1 MTVRVHQMFLRSWW
15 GHDTSGVLIWSYFN
29 YLSRSSFF
37 RFHPSSTS
45 VLISFSPFLS
55 LSLFLFSLFHLHL
68 YFISIGRLI
77 SFQCV
82 VSWLPSLP
90 QLPPLPQRTLIWH
103 VAQWSLSRLGAAL
116 ALARSLLLSQY
127 TRKDDAVFSLRF
139 ESRSNEF
146 SNTPVLPFRLLV
158 DRLCYCYCRDF
169 FLPRHLTSFA
179 VSMHGKLEMHVEND
193 HLTSPCLLACSKCFI
208 YSLC

>member
-29 YLSRSSFF
+29 YLSCSSYFH
-37 RFHPSSTS
+37 FHPSSTS
-45 VLISFSPFLS
+45 VLISFSSFLS
-55 LSLFLFSLFHLHL
+55 LHLFLLHL

-90 QLPPLPQRTLIWH
+90 QLPPLPPTENIDMACGAVKLVSAKATLT
-103 VAQWSLSRLGAAL
+103 
-116 ALARSLLLSQY
+116 LARSLLLPQY

-158 DRLCYCYCRDF
+158 DRLCYCYCRAF
-169 FLPRHLTSFA
+169 FYPGA
-179 VSMHGKLEMHVEND
+179 
-193 HLTSPCLLACSKCFI
+193 
-208 YSLC
+208 